1 MNTSPHTLGEREQGR
16 LIWATNED
24 RVDAPP
30 AKPSTYRFV
39 EARTPRK
46 QPAPLF
52 CVLPGHGGVDGG
64 LVGHV
69 LDWASENGAH
79 VIVASACGRTWDILE
94 QGYGPDVQ
102 SIDAALHWALRNWS
116 IDRSRVALAGFS
128 DGASYA
134 LTIGLKNGDCI
145 SHLMA
150 FSPGFVMPANPKG
163 RPAIHVAHGSK
174 DGVLPVAC
182 GQGIARRL
190 HDDGYHVRYEE
201 FDGEHVAPR
210 EVVARA
216 LDSF

>member
-1 MNTSPHTLGEREQGR
+1 MNTSPNTLGKRGQGR
-16 LIWATNED
+16 LTWAANED
-24 RVDAPP
+24 HTDSPP
-30 AKPSTYRFV
+30 AKPSTYRFI
-39 EARTPRK
+39 EAQAPRK
-46 QPAPLF
+46 QPAPLL

-64 LVGHV
+64 LIDHV

-94 QGYGPDVQ
+94 QGYGPDVVN
-102 SIDAALHWALRNWS
+102 IDAAIHWAQRNWS
-116 IDRSRVALAGFS
+116 IDHSRVALAGFS

-150 FSPGFVMPANPKG
+150 FSPGFVMPASPKG
-163 RPAIHVAHGSK
+163 RPAIRVAHGSK

-182 GQGIARRL
+182 GQGIAQRL
-190 HDDGYHVRYEE
+190 HDDGYHMQYEE

-216 LDSF
+216 LDCF